1 MEMIYPDS
9 VVAGAPIPVRLVVSA
24 FDVPRIRGRFR
35 DLVLHYRLVGDSAF
49 RTTVPSRRIG
59 ITEAREAH
67 EFTIPPYPP
76 STCGSIELY
85 FSVRFDGHPSQAE
98 GHKRIRVDRRLPP
111 VGRANDTVLV
121 SPSCAAGWKLLAVRT
136 ARSEI
141 VDVGSQAAP
150 SDTAGP
156 SYARG
161 LRLAVD
167 TGDLSATI
175 ARTSG
180 FNGVALADLTSLRYR
195 TYVSRNGGGI
205 GAPFLVMG
213 IDLNGD
219 GYVDDEL
226 QFFPHARRHVW
237 QSWDALDG
245 GWWAQRSQRP
255 PSPHET
261 HPWREY
267 VAKWPNARLASAITI
282 GAWKL
287 GGSRPF
293 DATVAQLEIG
303 VRGKTRTFVFT
314 PDGRGSGR

>member
-1 MEMIYPDS
+1 MAMTYPDS
-9 VVAGAPIPVRLVVSA
+9 VVAGAPIPVRLEVSA
-24 FDVPRIRGRFR
+24 FDVPHIQGRFR

-49 RTTVPSRRIG
+49 RTTVPLRRIG

-67 EFTIPPYPP
+67 ELTIPPYPP

-85 FSVRFDGHPSQAE
+85 VSLRFDGHPSQAE
-98 GHKRIRVDRRLPP
+98 GHKRIRVDRRLPAA
-111 VGRANDTVLV
+111 GTANDTVLV
-121 SPSCAAGWKLLAVRT
+121 SPSCTAGWKLVAVRT

-141 VDVGSQAAP
+141 VDVFGQAAP
-150 SDTAGP
+150 SDTADL

-167 TGDLSATI
+167 TGDLGATI
-175 ARTSG
+175 ARTSA

-195 TYVSRNGGGI
+195 TYVARDGGGI
-205 GAPFLVMG
+205 GAPFLVLG

-226 QFFPHARRHVW
+226 RFFPHARTHVW
-237 QSWDALDG
+237 QSWNALEG
-245 GWWAQRSQRP
+245 GWWARSNNRP
-255 PSPHET
+255 PIPSET
-261 HPWREY
+261 QPWREY
-267 VAKWPNARLASAITI
+267 LARFPNARLTSAITI

-303 VRGKTRTFVFT
+303 IRGKTRTFVFT
-314 PDGRGSGR
+314 PAASSGR

>member
-1 MEMIYPDS
+1 MIYPDS
-9 VVAGAPIPVRLVVSA
+9 VVAGAPIPVRLEVSA

-35 DLVLHYRLVGDSAF
+35 DLVLHYRLVGDSVF
-49 RTTVPSRRIG
+49 RTTAPSRRID

-98 GHKRIRVDRRLPP
+98 GHKRIRVDRRLPDAGT
-111 VGRANDTVLV
+111 VDDTVLV
-121 SPSCAAGWKLLAVRT
+121 SPSCTTGWKLVAVRT

-141 VDVGSQAAP
+141 VDVAGQAAP
-150 SDTAGP
+150 SDTADP

-167 TGDLSATI
+167 TGDLGATI
-175 ARTSG
+175 ARTSA

-195 TYVSRNGGGI
+195 TYVAREGGGI
-205 GAPFLVMG
+205 GAPFLVLG

-226 QFFPHARRHVW
+226 RFFPHTRAHVW
-237 QSWDALDG
+237 QSWNALDG
-245 GWWAQRSQRP
+245 GWWARSSQRP
-255 PSPHET
+255 PVPSET
-261 HPWREY
+261 QTWREY
-267 VAKWPNARLASAITI
+267 LARSPNARLASAITI

-303 VRGKTRTFVFT
+303 IRGKTRTFVFT
-314 PDGRGSGR
+314 PAASSGR